1 MQVMVTFRHVEPTD
15 GLRQHA
21 EEKIQRMRKF
31 LRRPIEAHVTL
42 SVIKH
47 RHVAEVQLSADHL
60 NLTATEETGDLY
72 SAIDLATTKLERQIK
87 KHVAKNKEHKGGD
100 SAGVKARTASAGEGQ
115 GRVIRAQRV
124 AVKPMSVDEAV
135 TQLRMQKS
143 DFLLFKNAANETL
156 SVIYRRKDGNYGLI
170 VPEPS

>member
-1 MQVMVTFRHVEPTD
+1 MVTFRHVEPTD

-21 EEKIQRMRKF
+21 EDKIQRMRKF

-100 SAGVKARTASAGEGQ
+100 SASVKAGTASAGEGQ